1 MTTYDDYKKALA
13 YDPLLEATRLTGRPH
28 WTPETIDLAGE
39 LGVEQRVRI
48 ATLLEEMADT
58 TYSMRFDGYL
68 RTAGSAGFER
78 ILEEQVG
85 AEEMVVLG
93 RASDA
98 ILLVVDSYRGNLNS
112 AFVQFRWTGTDFPA
126 AGLVDAE
133 RISYGRAQA
142 WACSFDAREGLLAR
156 LSAMEE
162 GDGAFLA
169 QWWNRPPGAV
179 PGGMARLW
187 LEQDEQAARKLGLS
201 RGELQAHLENLSRSR
216 AERLPETWRSILDVD
231 GTRSEADAIASA

>member
-1 MTTYDDYKKALA
+1 MKTYNDYRKALA
-13 YDPLLEATRLTGRPH
+13 YDPLQEATRRTGRPE
-28 WTPETIDLAGE
+28 WTEETIDLAGE
-39 LGVEQRVRI
+39 LGAEQRVRI
-48 ATLLEEMADT
+48 ATLLEEMADS

-68 RTAGSAGFER
+68 RIAASAGFDK
-78 ILEEQVG
+78 ILEEQIG
-85 AEEMVVLG
+85 TEHMVILG

-112 AFVQFRWTGTDFPA
+112 AFVQFRWTGTEFPA
-126 AGLVDAE
+126 DGLVDAE
-133 RISYGRAQA
+133 PITYGRARA

-187 LEQDEQAARKLGLS
+187 LEQDEQAARKLGLIPS
-201 RGELQAHLENLSRSR
+201 ELQARLDGLSRSR
-216 AERLPETWRSILDVD
+216 AERLPDAWRSILDVG
-231 GTRSEADAIASA
+231 GTRSETEAIALA